1 MGDGRNV
8 LDHRH
13 FKSRRLQSADSGF
26 TTGAGA
32 LDKDLDGLQPM
43 LLGGV
48 GGRLGSGLGGLVD
61 VICDK
66 VIIPYDSIPHF
77 PQSTVQGHAGNLVIG
92 RIGNTTV
99 VAMQGRF
106 HYYEGF
112 TMDQVTYPV
121 YVMKFLGIKSL
132 IVTNA
137 CGGVNRSFTP
147 GDLMLISDYISFMA
161 PNPLIGH
168 NDERFGPRFPDMTEA
183 YSHRLM
189 AKADAIADELGFSL
203 QKGVYALFS
212 GPCYET
218 AAEIRAF
225 AAMGADAVGMSTV
238 PETIVANYLGL
249 EVLGISCITNMAT
262 GIAEKKHSHE
272 AVVRIANEAG
282 GKLCALVEKLA
293 ADWN

>member
-1 MGDGRNV
+1 MRYEQV
-8 LDHRH
+8 LESVAYIR
-13 FKSRRLQSADSGF
+13 SVTAQQP
-26 TTGAGA
+26 A
-32 LDKDLDGLQPM
+32 LGII
-43 LLGGV
+43 
-48 GGRLGSGLGGLVD
+48 LGSGLGGLVD